1 LGRFLRGGVGFAGIC
16 SLLLSMSL
24 RSGDLDMVCL
34 STLLNEVATLMTQS
48 HTFALGSLIYDIQE
62 FFFSPSFGEI

>member
-1 LGRFLRGGVGFAGIC
+1 
-16 SLLLSMSL
+16 
-24 RSGDLDMVCL
+24 
-34 STLLNEVATLMTQS
+34 LNEVATLMTQS